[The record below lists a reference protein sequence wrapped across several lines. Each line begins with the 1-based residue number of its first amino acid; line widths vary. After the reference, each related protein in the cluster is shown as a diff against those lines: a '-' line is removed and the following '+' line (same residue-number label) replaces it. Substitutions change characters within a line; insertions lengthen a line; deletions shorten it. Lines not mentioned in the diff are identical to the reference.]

1 MNTATLQVRIV
12 RKAIEAA
19 DTAVLELAPLAD
31 QPLPRF
37 DAGAHIDV
45 QLPRGLVRQ
54 YSLCN
59 DPRETHRYVIGV
71 LRDPHSRGGSVAVHD
86 ELAEGQVIRI
96 GAPRNHFALVPA
108 RRTLLLAGGIGIT
121 PLLCMAERLAQA
133 GADFALHYC
142 TRSATRTAFTARIR
156 ATRFAE
162 HVHFHHDDG
171 PAAQRLDLPAVLAA
185 PNATTHVYVCGPGG
199 FIDAVCRAARQQ
211 GWPEANIHFERFAAP
226 AADTAAHTA
235 GNRAFDVH
243 LARSQRTLSVPAGQ
257 TVVQALRAHGV
268 PIDVSCEQGV
278 CGTCLTRVL
287 EGEPDHRDSYLTDE
301 EKRGNDQFTPCC
313 SRARSERLVL
323 DL

>member
-1 MNTATLQVRIV
+1 MSGPTLQVRIA

-19 DTAVLELAPLAD
+19 DIAVLELAPLTTE
-31 QPLPRF
+31 PLPRF

-45 QLPRGLVRQ
+45 KLPRGLVRQ

-71 LRDPHSRGGSVAVHD
+71 LRDPSSRGGSAAVHD
-86 ELAEGQVIRI
+86 ELAEGQVIGI

-121 PLLCMAERLAQA
+121 PLLCMAERLA
-133 GADFALHYC
+133 GTGDDFALHYC
-142 TRSATRTAFTARIR
+142 TRSAARTAFTRRLQA
-156 ATRFAE
+156 APLAG

-171 PAAQRLDLPAVLAA
+171 PAAQRLNLPAVLGPHLAG
-185 PNATTHVYVCGPGG
+185 THVYVCGPGG
-199 FIDAVCRAARQQ
+199 FIDAVRRTAREQ
-211 GWPEANIHFERFAAP
+211 GWPEAQIHFERFSAP
-226 AADTAAHTA
+226 AAETGGDQP
-235 GNRAFDVH
+235 FELH
-243 LARSQRTLSVPAGQ
+243 LARSRRTLTVPAGQ

-268 PIDVSCEQGV
+268 VVQVSCEQGV

-287 EGEPDHRDSYLTDE
+287 EGEPEHRDSYLTDE

-313 SRARSERLVL
+313 SRARGERLVL